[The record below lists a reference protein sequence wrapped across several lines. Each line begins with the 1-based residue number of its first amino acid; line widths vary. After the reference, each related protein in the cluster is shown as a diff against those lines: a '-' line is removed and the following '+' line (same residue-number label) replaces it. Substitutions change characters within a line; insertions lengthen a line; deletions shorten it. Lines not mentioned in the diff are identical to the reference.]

1 MLTAIQTGID
11 HMTVH
16 RGAVFGKS
24 LGLIVAVSWMG
35 VFRVEAGVPAESLYS
50 ALIGENCRTVKQ
62 DTETASSVTEC
73 AGVGGFRLLVIHD
86 DARSSVTVVTAEGK
100 RFPLEYW
107 NVVTHAFSELG
118 TKAEWRVLGDRG
130 KVAPIAL
137 IIRVTYDDQENIAAP
152 SKRSVLAVAKITPES
167 ICVVQMVQNA
177 QQANESARKSAD
189 TAATRP
195 CLPPLP

>member
-11 HMTVH
+11 HMTST
-16 RGAVFGKS
+16 GSWFGKS
-24 LGLIVAVSWMG
+24 LGLIVAVSWMS

-50 ALIGENCRTVKQ
+50 ALIGENCRTVEQ

-137 IIRVTYDDQENIAAP
+137 IIRVTYDEQENIAA